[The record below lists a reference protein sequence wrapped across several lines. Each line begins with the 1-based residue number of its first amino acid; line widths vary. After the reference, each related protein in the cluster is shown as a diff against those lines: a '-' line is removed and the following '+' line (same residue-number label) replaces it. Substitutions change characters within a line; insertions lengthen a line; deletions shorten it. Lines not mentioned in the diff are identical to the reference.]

1 MMTEQNIEEVEA
13 IENEVELH
21 DYPLDSFLIR
31 TESRTIFEIMR
42 RMNGNAYILDP
53 DFQRDFVWDETKQSR
68 LVESALMR
76 IPLPVFYLAERPDGK
91 IVVVDGL
98 QRLTT
103 FYRYFNNEFALK
115 AINNQQLIGKRF
127 DDLVPKF
134 KARLEDTLLTLYLI
148 DSAVPERAR
157 LDIFERV
164 NSGVPLSR
172 QQMRNSLYSGPATLW
187 LKNQAKSEEFQQTTT
202 SSLDW
207 MTMRDRELINRF
219 CGFYLL
225 GHEAYGNKFKGDMD
239 AFLADTLEHMN
250 NLSETE
256 LKSLA
261 DVFQTSMVN
270 NYIIFETYAF
280 RRHLNRQERRSV
292 INAALFDLWSVT
304 MADYSE
310 DCVKEHHHIFREIF
324 YDLMRDHGFNDMI
337 SIATNS
343 VRKVQGRFFLME
355 RKLREAGIVC

>member
-1 MMTEQNIEEVEA
+1 MTEQNIEEVEA
-13 IENEVELH
+13 IENEAELH

-31 TESRTIFEIMR
+31 TENRTIFEIMR
-42 RMNGNAYILDP
+42 RMQGNAYILDP
-53 DFQRDFVWDETKQSR
+53 DFQREFVWDETKQSR

-115 AINNQQLIGKRF
+115 DIHNQQLIGKRF
-127 DDLVPKF
+127 DDLTPKL
-134 KARLEDTLLTLYLI
+134 KARLEDTVLTLYLI

-187 LKNQAKSEEFQQTTT
+187 LKDQSKSDLFQQATTR
-202 SSLDW
+202 SLDW
-207 MTMRDRELINRF
+207 RTMRDRELINRF
-219 CGFYLL
+219 CGFHLL
-225 GHEAYGNKFKGDMD
+225 GYEAYGNRFKGDMD
-239 AFLADTLEHMN
+239 AFLASTLECMN
-250 NLSETE
+250 E
-256 LKSLA
+256 LPKSQLQTLE
-261 DVFQTSMVN
+261 DVFQTSMAN
-270 NYIIFETYAF
+270 NYTVFETYAF
-280 RRHLNRQERRSV
+280 RRHLNQHERRSV

-304 MADYSE
+304 MAQYSE
-310 DCVKEHHHIFREIF
+310 DCVQEHQDTFRNIF
-324 YDLMRDHGFNDMI
+324 YDLMRDNNFNDMI

-343 VRKVQGRFFLME
+343 VRKVRGRFELME
-355 RKLREAGIVC
+355 RKLRESRIVC